1 MANTT
6 TKTTGVTKGAL
17 AGAIVGSIIGTA
29 ILAFLAAWLFIRR
42 SQSSKRGGFQR
53 YGKEDN
59 NTAAINKS
67 DQSSRF
73 LPAEANKN
81 NQNFSDGASENLL
94 LSSRSLSKYIPDPA
108 DDESVI
114 GRVLGLFDQVSLHVD
129 NYYSHTQPVASP
141 SSPAESARISQFDSS
156 SLPKS
161 LSALLENPKTR
172 RTTIT
177 HTLARSLLSAIQP
190 QSATRGSLLPPLFT
204 PGPLASDDQ
213 GTMVSYIQTIHPKSN
228 PIIPLELNQA
238 TYTWRILTAYLSR
251 NATLEATEETQLRQ
265 EAAINAFV
273 ENFTSSFAPYADPS
287 LSPEDGARHLRS
299 VTTAAADLGRWLFGQ
314 PCAFDFVYPEAT
326 GNNEVVVLPAIVKVL
341 DEKGQRLATKATLYQ
356 AVTANF

>member
-1 MANTT
+1 MAT

-53 YGKEDN
+53 YEREEDN
-59 NTAAINKS
+59 NTAATNKS

-73 LPAEANKN
+73 LPAKANNNNNNNN
-81 NQNFSDGASENLL
+81 NQSFSNGASENLL

-114 GRVLGLFDQVSLHVD
+114 GRVLGVFDQVSLHVD
-129 NYYSHTQPVASP
+129 NYYSHTQPVTSP
-141 SSPAESARISQFDSS
+141 SSPAETAWISQFDTPY
-156 SLPKS
+156 LPGP

-177 HTLARSLLSAIQP
+177 HALARSLLSAIQP
-190 QSATRGSLLPPLFT
+190 QSATRVSLLPPLFT

-213 GTMVSYIQTIHPKSN
+213 
-228 PIIPLELNQA
+228 ELNQA
-238 TYTWRILTAYLSR
+238 TYTWRILAAYLAR
-251 NATLEATEETQLRQ
+251 NATPEAVEETQVRQ

-273 ENFTSSFAPYADPS
+273 DNFTSSFAPYADPAHS
-287 LSPEDGARHLRS
+287 SEDRARHLRS

-314 PCAFDFVYPEAT
+314 PCAFDFVYSGPT